1 MFYRNAVLKNFATFT
16 GKHLCWSLVLNK
28 FAGLQGKMLFLILL
42 KCAAIRKIFK
52 ACVRHFLTNFCFS
65 PNDSPSKTMKDVLF
79 HLKSCFCS
87 WDIQFS
93 VFPSSLLFIP
103 VIHCFRAWSKINLKN
118 LTHFAWYLGREKSYD
133 NENLSIDRVLN
144 MDHFLWKIM
153 QKMCTKS

>member
-1 MFYRNAVLKNFATFT
+1 MVPYREQSTENKQVKGYSEETSGKSPEMFYRNAVLKNFATFT

-79 HLKSCFCS
+79 HLKSAFRS
-87 WDIQFS
+87 QDIHIFVFS
-93 VFPSSLLFIP
+93 SSPLSLP
-103 VIHCFRAWSKINLKN
+103 VSHCLRAWSKINLKSSWR
-118 LTHFAWYLGREKSYD
+118 HQ
-133 NENLSIDRVLN
+133 LS
-144 MDHFLWKIM
+144 K
-153 QKMCTKS
+153 